1 MELWND
7 IQEKQNLLDKA
18 INELASNGYEL
29 AKKEKDYKIALNKK
43 ALILRDERNGS
54 NVDSTGNLWLRRNCN
69 IKI

>member
-54 NVDSTGNLWLRRNCN
+54 HIDTTSNLWL
-69 IKI
+69 

>member
-43 ALILRDERNGS
+43 ALILRDERNGGHIDTTS
-54 NVDSTGNLWLRRNCN
+54 NLWLRRNCD
-69 IKI
+69 ITI